1 MEIITLRLKTATPFI
16 SLKKEQQ
23 TIRKQPKLIRWER
36 KMRNIKVYCSLFIF
50 TLLLTGCASLE
61 KEKPL
66 SNELIIE
73 PYNVNDKESLLI
85 SRTGIKFIEY
95 FQLNGTLET
104 GDDLQFSVEVY
115 KNGEL
120 EEELL
125 NTSNEPKAKFKDQ
138 LISFGISDSSDKDSS
153 LQLIAGIPSG
163 LATTN
168 FSSHMT
174 SASFNN
180 LLHKKIV
187 LKKNTPVYLAAWVG
201 TTKNV
206 LRSVD
211 SENGILPKGIKEVE
225 AALLYRVLLTD
236 KKK

>member
-1 MEIITLRLKTATPFI
+1 M
-16 SLKKEQQ
+16 
-23 TIRKQPKLIRWER
+23 
-36 KMRNIKVYCSLFIF
+36 
-50 TLLLTGCASLE
+50 LTGCASLE

-153 LQLIAGIPSG
+153 LQLIAGITFWTCYNEF
-163 LATTN
+163 L
-168 FSSHMT
+168 
-174 SASFNN
+174 
-180 LLHKKIV
+180 
-187 LKKNTPVYLAAWVG
+187 
-201 TTKNV
+201 
-206 LRSVD
+206 
-211 SENGILPKGIKEVE
+211 
-225 AALLYRVLLTD
+225 
-236 KKK
+236 

>member
-16 SLKKEQQ
+16 SLRKEQQ
-23 TIRKQPKLIRWER
+23 TIRKQPKLNRRER

-50 TLLLTGCASLE
+50 ALLLTGCASLE

-85 SRTGIKFIEY
+85 SRTGIEFIEY
-95 FQLNGTLET
+95 FQLNGTLDAD
-104 GDDLQFSVEVY
+104 DDLQFSVEVY

-125 NTSNEPKAKFKDQ
+125 NTSNEPKAKFKDL
-138 LISFGISDSSDKDSS
+138 LISFGISDSNDKGSS

-174 SASFNN
+174 SASFNK
-180 LLHKKIV
+180 LLHKKIA

-211 SENGILPKGIKEVE
+211 SENGKLPKGIKEVE